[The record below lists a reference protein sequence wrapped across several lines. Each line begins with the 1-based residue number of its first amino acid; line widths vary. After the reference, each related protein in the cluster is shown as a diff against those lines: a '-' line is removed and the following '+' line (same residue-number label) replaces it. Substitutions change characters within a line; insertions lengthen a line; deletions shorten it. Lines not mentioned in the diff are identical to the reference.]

1 MEFIDG
7 IERATPFLLLGAGS
21 LVIRAVLPR
30 TGRQPFPL
38 LRELLLILPLVL
50 LYFVAHGLAQV
61 RPQEAAAHAE
71 RLVALERALGI
82 FREPQLQQ
90 LVLRHTLLVDLANWN
105 YMWGHWP
112 VLIATIVWLGRAHPK
127 RLVVYRN
134 AMMLSGAIGIACFLS
149 YPVSPPRLVTSFGFV
164 DTIAL
169 RSHAYRALEPPS
181 FTDVYA
187 SMPSLHVGWNLLM
200 GIALAREGRRSAARW
215 FGSLMPIAM
224 YATVVV
230 TANHYFLDG
239 IGGAAIVGISLVVCE
254 RLLEP
259 APAARATGPAASEA
273 RT

>member
-1 MEFIDG
+1 MQFIDG
-7 IERATPFLLLGAGS
+7 LERAAPFLLLGVAS
-21 LVIRAVLPR
+21 LVIRALLPR
-30 TGRQPFPL
+30 TDREPFPL
-38 LRELLLILPLVL
+38 IRELLLILPVVL

-61 RPQEAAAHAE
+61 RPQAATAHAE
-71 RLVALERALGI
+71 QLVALERALGI
-82 FREPQLQQ
+82 FREPELQHV
-90 LVLRHTLLVDLANWN
+90 VLRHTLLVDLANWN

-112 VLIATIVWLGRAHPK
+112 VIVATIVWLGRAHPK

-134 AMMLSGAIGIACFLS
+134 AMILSGAIGIACFLA
-149 YPVSPPRLVTSFGFV
+149 YPVSPPRLMTSFGFV

-200 GIALAREGRRSAARW
+200 GIALAREGTRSTAKW
-215 FGSLMPIAM
+215 LGSLMPTAM
-224 YATVVV
+224 YGTVVV

-239 IGGAAIVGISLVVCE
+239 IAGAIIVVISLVVAGQ
-254 RLLEP
+254 LLPPVPPGP
-259 APAARATGPAASEA
+259 AIPRAASEA